1 MWQEDLA
8 VELNSAR
15 IPAQRRQIIGAYRE
29 RTGHSEQHL
38 YRIAGSYG
46 FDSGRA
52 KRADVGVLKSELT
65 EGQIE
70 FVAALMY
77 ETGRENKGPIMPV
90 ERAIQI
96 AADSGYLEPGQVT
109 PATMN
114 RILRERNMSKAHMKA
129 ATPHT
134 EMRSL
139 HPNHV
144 HTFDVS
150 VCIQY
155 YLKNGRLGIMDERDF
170 YKNKLE
176 NYAKIKTKMLRY
188 VIVDHFSGAYY
199 FRYFGTSGE
208 SADNLWNFLKEA
220 WAPKADAR
228 LPFRGVPF
236 HLLMDT
242 GAANKSKA
250 ILNFLERLG
259 VNIPKGRP
267 YNPRRQGGCEV
278 AHDIIEEWFE
288 SSLRLQ
294 PAATIEDINAWALD
308 MMVWHQANK
317 IHTRHGMPR
326 TACWLFIKEHQ
337 LRELPPEDLLQ
348 DLYARPEEERTVENY
363 TISFRAKEY
372 GLKHVE
378 GLFNGAKVNVILRPY
393 KWPVVDVAWQGTLY
407 EVEPVEKLPATLG
420 GFRANAAI
428 IGETYRANPETE
440 TQKAEHR
447 FDNMAYGE
455 EKSLPGGRGKKKGD
469 IPFEGL
475 QVFGHHADKVDVAFI
490 GRRGTPIE
498 IDRNI
503 SREIPL
509 GQFLKRLHETIGVI
523 PPQLNQELKDR
534 FGATIDVSE
543 GEEVIRSIQDGTWMK
558 RGKSLPEGRGERG
571 ERGDAAAQS
580 IG

>member
-8 VELNSAR
+8 TELKSAK
-15 IPAQRRQIIGAYRE
+15 PAERRQIIGMYKG

-38 YRIAGSYG
+38 YRIAASHG
-46 FDSGRA
+46 FTSGRTRRSDA
-52 KRADVGVLKSELT
+52 GILKSGLSK
-65 EGQIE
+65 GQID
-70 FVAALMY
+70 FVAALMH

-96 AADSGYLEPGQVT
+96 AEDSGYLEPGQVVA
-109 PATMN
+109 ATMN

-129 ATPHT
+129 KAPHT
-134 EMRSL
+134 HLRSR

-155 YLKNGRLGIMDERDF
+155 YLKNGKLGIMDERDF

-188 VIVDHFSGAYY
+188 VVVDHFSGAFY

-220 WAPKADAR
+220 WAPKADPR
-228 LPFRGVPF
+228 LPFRGVPY

-250 ILNFLERLG
+250 ILTFLERLG

-278 AHDIIEEWFE
+278 QHDIIEEWFE

-294 PAATIEDINAWALD
+294 PAATIEDINAWAMD
-308 MMVWHQANK
+308 MMIWFQANK
-317 IHTRHGMPR
+317 LHTRHGMAR
-326 TACWLFIKEHQ
+326 TACWLLIKEDQ
-337 LRELPPEDLLQ
+337 LRELPPDDILQ

-363 TISFRAKEY
+363 EISFRGEAY
-372 GLKHVE
+372 NLRHIE
-378 GLFNGAKVNVILRPY
+378 GLCNGAKVDVILRPY
-393 KWPVVDVAWQGTLY
+393 KWPVVDVLWQDTLY
-407 EVEPVEKLPATLG
+407 EVKPVEMLPNTLG
-420 GFRANAAI
+420 AFRADAAI
-428 IGETYRANPETE
+428 IGETYRTEPETD
-440 TQKAEHR
+440 TQRAIKR

-455 EKSLPGGRGKKKGD
+455 DKKKGD
-469 IPFEGL
+469 VPFEGL
-475 QVFGHHADKVDVAFI
+475 RVFGHHADKVDVAFI
-490 GRRGTPIE
+490 ERKGTPIE

-509 GQFLKRLHETIGVI
+509 GQFFKRLAEAVGMIS
-523 PPQLNQELKDR
+523 PELNRELRKR
-534 FGATIDVSE
+534 YGSTIDISE
-543 GEEVIRSIQDGTWMK
+543 GEEVIRSIQAGTW
-558 RGKSLPEGRGERG
+558 PPQ
-571 ERGDAAAQS
+571 DTAIQS

>member
-8 VELNSAR
+8 EELKSAQA
-15 IPAQRRQIIGAYRE
+15 PSDRRRIIGTYKE

-38 YRIAGSYG
+38 YRIARTHG
-46 FDSGRA
+46 FESGRA
-52 KRADVGVLKSELT
+52 KRSDTGILKTGLSN
-65 EGQIE
+65 GQID

-96 AADSGYLEPGQVT
+96 AVDSGYLEPGQVA

-114 RILRERNMSKAHMKA
+114 RLLRERNMSKAHMKA
-129 ATPHT
+129 PTPHT
-134 EMRSL
+134 HMRSL

-188 VIVDHFSGAYY
+188 VIVDHFSGAFY
-199 FRYFGTSGE
+199 FRYFGASGE
-208 SADNLWNFLKEA
+208 SADNLWAFLKEA
-220 WAPKADAR
+220 WALKADER

-250 ILNFLERLG
+250 IVNFLERLG

-267 YNPRRQGGCEV
+267 YNPRRQGGGEV
-278 AHDIIEEWFE
+278 HHDIIEEWFE

-294 PAATIEDINAWALD
+294 PAASIEDINAWAMD
-308 MMVWHQANK
+308 MMIWFQSNK
-317 IHTRHGMPR
+317 IHTRHGMTR
-326 TACWLFIKEHQ
+326 TACWLLITKDQ
-337 LRELPPEDLLQ
+337 LRELPPDDILQ
-348 DLYARPEEERTVENY
+348 DLYARPEEDRTVENSE
-363 TISFRAKEY
+363 ISFRGKPY
-372 GLKHVE
+372 NLRHID
-378 GLFNGAKVNVILRPY
+378 GLFNGAKVKVILRPH
-393 KWPVVDVAWQGTLY
+393 KWPVVDVSWQETLY
-407 EVEPVEKLPATLG
+407 EVEPAENLPGTLG
-420 GFRANAAI
+420 GFRADAAI
-428 IGETYRANPETE
+428 IGETYRAEPETN
-440 TQKAEHR
+440 TQRAIKR

-455 EKSLPGGRGKKKGD
+455 EKKKGD
-469 IPFEGL
+469 VPFEGL
-475 QVFGHHADKVDVAFI
+475 RVFGHHADKVDVAFI

-509 GQFLKRLHETIGVI
+509 GQFLKRLKEAIGVI
-523 PPQLNQELKDR
+523 SPELNQELR
-534 FGATIDVSE
+534 RHYGSTIDISQ
-543 GEEVIRSIQDGTWMK
+543 GEEVIKAIQEGTWADESCRVMESA
-558 RGKSLPEGRGERG
+558 G
-571 ERGDAAAQS
+571 
-580 IG
+580 